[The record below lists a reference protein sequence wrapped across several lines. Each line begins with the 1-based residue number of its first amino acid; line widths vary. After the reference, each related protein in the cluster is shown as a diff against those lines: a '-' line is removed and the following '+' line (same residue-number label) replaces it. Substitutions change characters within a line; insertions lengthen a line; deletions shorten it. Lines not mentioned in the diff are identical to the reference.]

1 MNDIIKSW
9 VAPCAVKWIST
20 STCKLHEWSIFFSYQ
35 NFDQSNKIVDSFQH
49 LWLYG
54 GVDLV
59 YENYQIMV

>member
-1 MNDIIKSW
+1 MLKLHEWYHKKVELPRVQS
-9 VAPCAVKWIST
+9 K
-20 STCKLHEWSIFFSYQ
+20 CKLHEWSIFFSYQ